1 MVLPQSGHRT
11 GGQNGPQQDDSE
23 TDHEEEREEYQET
36 RGIEPSCCA
45 CETQAYRIGVVVD
58 LIRPITDRRAE
69 EDIDDGGWCLTT
81 VADLL
86 EDGQKELRTSAGI
99 GGRSRS
105 RRAIREPLKSR
116 APGRRS
122 AMKND

>member
-1 MVLPQSGHRT
+1 MARNKTTPKQTTKRNVRS
-11 GGQNGPQQDDSE
+11 
-23 TDHEEEREEYQET
+23 T
-36 RGIEPSCCA
+36 RRPEWIEPSCCA

-58 LIRPITDRRAE
+58 LIRHITDRRAE
-69 EDIDDGGWCLTT
+69 EDIDDGGCRLTT

-86 EDGQKELRTSAGI
+86 EDSQKELRASAGI

-105 RRAIREPLKSR
+105 RRAIREPLRSR

-122 AMKND
+122 AMKNDWSISPTSAG